1 MYVPNSLSKEEITT
15 MAESQEAAPPAGEAA
30 EATAEEKTTAQL
42 DFIHDVSLGVAVEL
56 GRTDLP
62 IERLSQLKKGSVIE
76 MEKLC
81 EEPLDVRVNGKL
93 VARGEA
99 VIVNEMFGIRVTQI
113 IAPEGDEVI

>member
-1 MYVPNSLSKEEITT
+1 MAENKAQAAEPKTNKTNSLE
-15 MAESQEAAPPAGEAA
+15 
-30 EATAEEKTTAQL
+30 
-42 DFIHDVSLGVAVEL
+42 FIHDVTLGVSVEL

-62 IERLSQLKKGSVIE
+62 IERLMQLKKGSVIE

-81 EEPLDVRVNGKL
+81 EEPLDIRVNGKL

-113 IAPEGDEVI
+113 IAPEGEEVI

>member
-1 MYVPNSLSKEEITT
+1 MAEAQTQETSTKPSPPPSGSETDSPSSGEESKETAIEFINDVALEI
-15 MAESQEAAPPAGEAA
+15 
-30 EATAEEKTTAQL
+30 
-42 DFIHDVSLGVAVEL
+42 AVEL

-62 IERLSQLKKGSVIE
+62 IQKLLSLKRGSVIE
-76 MEKLC
+76 IDKLS

-113 IAPEGDEVI
+113 VAPEGEEVF